1 MKLRLNNGVKGINP
15 KGSPYI
21 SVWYVYAMRKK
32 KDKTPPL
39 LKFIR
44 WAYPKV
50 EVIAP
55 PLAYRFFA
63 KLFFT
68 PLKYN
73 ATEKER
79 KAEKYAHKFEV
90 HAAGKRIQC
99 YRWGQSD
106 KTVIVVHGWAGRA
119 TQFRRFV
126 KPLIKAGYQVIG
138 FDGPAHGQSEGK
150 KTTIVEFDQ
159 TLHELYGVVGTP
171 EAIIAHSFGGGAV
184 LFATKNGLPV
194 KKLINIASPTIGDE
208 IINTYLKAIGGS
220 EKTKN
225 FFKAFIQKKYGEPFD
240 TFTALEIIKHIKQ
253 PLELLLVH
261 DEKDYEV
268 SMEHPLALCRAYP
281 SARLLKTSGLGHT
294 RILKDDGVIEEI
306 VTFIRGNA
314 S

>member
-1 MKLRLNNGVKGINP
+1 
-15 KGSPYI
+15 
-21 SVWYVYAMRKK
+21 MRKK
-32 KDKTPPL
+32 KDKTHPV

-50 EVIAP
+50 EALAP
-55 PLAYRFFA
+55 PLAHRFFA

-68 PLKYN
+68 PLRYR

-79 KAEKYAHKFEV
+79 KAETFANKFKV
-90 HAAGKRIQC
+90 QAAGKCIQC

-126 KPLIKAGYQVIG
+126 KPLIKAGYQVVG

-150 KTTIVEFDQ
+150 KTTIVEFEQ
-159 TLHELYGVVGTP
+159 TLHELYKVVGSP

-184 LFATKNGLPV
+184 LFAAKNGLPV

-220 EKTKN
+220 EKTKV
-225 FFKAFIQKKYGEPFD
+225 FFKAFVLKKYGKPFD
-240 TFTALEIIKHIKQ
+240 VFTALGIIRHIKQ
-253 PLELLLVH
+253 PIELLLVH
-261 DEKDYEV
+261 DEDDHEV
-268 SMEHPLALCRAYP
+268 SMAHPLALCAAYP
-281 SARLLKTSGLGHT
+281 TARLLQTKGLGHT
-294 RILKDDGVIEEI
+294 RILKDDEVIREI
-306 VTFIRGNA
+306 VTFIRDNA